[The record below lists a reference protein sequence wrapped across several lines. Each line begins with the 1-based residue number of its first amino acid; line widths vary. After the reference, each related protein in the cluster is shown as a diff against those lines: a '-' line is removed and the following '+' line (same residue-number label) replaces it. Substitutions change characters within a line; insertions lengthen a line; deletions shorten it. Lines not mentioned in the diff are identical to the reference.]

1 MSLTLTENAVAA
13 VKEIVAS
20 APDAQESSGMRIVA
34 SEAGDGR
41 ASFELS
47 IATVPSEDDDVIEE
61 QGARVFLESNA
72 SNLLDDKAL
81 DARVGADRQIAFV
94 IGDQ

>member
-1 MSLTLTENAVAA
+1 MSLTLTDNAVEA

-20 APDAQESSGMRIVA
+20 APGDQDSSGMRIVA
-34 SEAGDGR
+34 SETDEGR

-47 IATVPSEDDDVIEE
+47 IASVPGEDDEVIEE
-61 QGARVFLESNA
+61 QGARVFLESSA
-72 SNLLDDKAL
+72 SDMLDDKSL
-81 DARVGADRQIAFV
+81 DARVGSDRQIAFL

>member
-1 MSLTLTENAVAA
+1 MSLTLTENAVEA

-20 APDAQESSGMRIVA
+20 APGDQDSSGMRIVA
-34 SEAGDGR
+34 SETAEGR

-47 IATVPSEDDDVIEE
+47 IASVPGEDDEVIEE
-61 QGARVFLESNA
+61 QGARVFLESGA
-72 SNLLDDKAL
+72 SDLLGDKSL
-81 DARVGADRQIAFV
+81 DARVGSDRQIAFL

>member
-1 MSLTLTENAVAA
+1 MSLTLTDNAVEA

-20 APDAQESSGMRIVA
+20 APGDQDSSGMRIVA
-34 SEAGDGR
+34 SETAEGR

-47 IATVPSEDDDVIEE
+47 IASVPGEDDEVIEE
-61 QGARVFLESNA
+61 QGARVFLESGA
-72 SNLLDDKAL
+72 SDLLDDKSL
-81 DARVGADRQIAFV
+81 DARVGSDRQIAFL

>member
-1 MSLTLTENAVAA
+1 MSLTLTDSAVEA
-13 VKEIVAS
+13 VREIVAS

-34 SEAGDGR
+34 SEMPDGR

-47 IATVPSEDDDVIEE
+47 IASVPGEDDEVIEE

-72 SNLLDDKAL
+72 SDLLDDKAL
-81 DARVGADRQIAFV
+81 DARVGDDRQIAFV